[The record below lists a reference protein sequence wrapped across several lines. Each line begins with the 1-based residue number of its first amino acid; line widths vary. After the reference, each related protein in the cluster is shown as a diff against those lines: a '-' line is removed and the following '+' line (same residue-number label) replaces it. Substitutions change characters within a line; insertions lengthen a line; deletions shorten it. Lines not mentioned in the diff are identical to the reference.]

1 MKTLFKNLAS
11 LSLLIVALLFASCQS
26 EFEEL
31 PTVEDQTTITATSST
46 AELII
51 HTSAN
56 DGSYDNI
63 VDGASCIAIQFPYT
77 VEVNGLEITIDSIE
91 DLKVIE
97 KIFDQLDDDEGS
109 EFLCCFLAKDKRM
122 VS

>member
-51 HTSAN
+51 QTSAN

-63 VDGASCIAIQFPYT
+63 VDGSSCIAIQFPYT
-77 VEVNGLEITIDSIE
+77 VEVNGLEITIDSVE
-91 DLKVIE
+91 DLKLIE
-97 KIFDQLDDDEGS
+97 KILIIYA
-109 EFLCCFLAKDKRM
+109 L
-122 VS
+122 